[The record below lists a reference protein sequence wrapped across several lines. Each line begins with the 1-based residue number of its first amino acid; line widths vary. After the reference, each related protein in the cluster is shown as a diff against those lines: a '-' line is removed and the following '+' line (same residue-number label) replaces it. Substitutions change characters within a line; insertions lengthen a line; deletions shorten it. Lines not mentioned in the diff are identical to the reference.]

1 MFVVMEKVAVLS
13 FSAPLLPL
21 LQSAGRESVAFC
33 GPPSR
38 PPSKQGRATATGR
51 HGARCGGPLFCTR
64 GVLEDQCSKPSVQLA
79 AVLVAFVCHV
89 AAAGVYIRLPLRWA
103 AVDVGGDSVVGSLLA
118 MAIGGAAMH
127 RRRAK
132 RRSVSLPWSVPS
144 QTRYELLE
152 ATAALLAA
160 FLLSGCVGSSLA
172 IALDALVG
180 IGVPLTPSASQAL
193 HVLGSHTAWVLLA
206 SHVLGSRLKPF
217 FHAGQWFRISWR
229 SHWLAWVI
237 GGYVASVASYAAV
250 ERVTDVLLRVALP
263 AASAIREAKLDSVVS
278 ALASPQ
284 QRSGLFSLLVGCIA
298 PCVTAPIF
306 EEVLY
311 RGFVLPALMCF
322 VPLTAALPLH
332 ALLFGLHHLSLAT
345 LLPLSTL
352 GLLWAALYVGSRNLL
367 VPMLVHALWNCRV
380 FALAYWEL

>member
-1 MFVVMEKVAVLS
+1 
-13 FSAPLLPL
+13 
-21 LQSAGRESVAFC
+21 
-33 GPPSR
+33 
-38 PPSKQGRATATGR
+38 
-51 HGARCGGPLFCTR
+51 
-64 GVLEDQCSKPSVQLA
+64 
-79 AVLVAFVCHV
+79 
-89 AAAGVYIRLPLRWA
+89 
-103 AVDVGGDSVVGSLLA
+103 VGSLLA
-118 MAIGGAAMH
+118 MAIGGAAML
-127 RRRAK
+127 RRR
-132 RRSVSLPWSVPS
+132 SSEQLTPDGGLPISLPWSVPS

-160 FLLSGCVGSSLA
+160 FLLSGCVGSSLS
-172 IALDALVG
+172 IALDGLVG

-193 HVLGSHTAWVLLA
+193 QVLGSHTAWVLLA

-229 SHWLAWVI
+229 SHWLAWVV

-250 ERVTDVLLRVALP
+250 ERFTDVLLRVALP
-263 AASAIREAKLDSVVS
+263 AASAIRESELDSVVS

-311 RGFVLPALMCF
+311 RGFVLPALLCF

-332 ALLFGLHHLSLAT
+332 ALLFGLHHRSLAT

-352 GLLWAALYVGSRNLL
+352 GLLWAALYVRSRNLL